1 MPKPKKAGLPVV
13 RLAADLAAHVD
24 AWAAT
29 HAVDRAQAFSRLVEI
44 GLKAEAGI
52 ASVPR
57 HTRDDLA
64 IEADVAGQIGLLI
77 DPETPGVER
86 GRRLPRLP
94 AARPRT
100 EGPPECV
107 GSRIALPGRRPK

>member
-52 ASVPR
+52 ASVSR

-77 DPETPGVER
+77 DPETPEEGRER
-86 GRRLPRLP
+86 RIDRLNQ
-94 AARPRT
+94 
-100 EGPPECV
+100 GPPGV
-107 GSRIALPGRRPK
+107 VR